1 MGSDDKM
8 TAKEFLAYA
17 KKNPGLGRGKA
28 GGDKQKAEIEMVLKL
43 LGVEYKAEVCFHPT
57 RKWRFDFAIVEHKIG
72 IEYEGI
78 NSEKSRHTTIT
89 GYTEDANKYNEAQK
103 LGWKVLRYTAINYKN
118 ITEDLKQ
125 IIN

>member
-1 MGSDDKM
+1 MGTDKM
-8 TAKEFLAYA
+8 TAKEFLEYA

-43 LGVEYKAEVCFHPT
+43 LGVEYKAEACFHPT

-118 ITEDLKQ
+118 ITQDLKQ
-125 IIN
+125 IIH